1 MLCYCSIITIYWI
14 TPFPAPA
21 TVTPAITG
29 WIGSMQCNVATTRCP
44 DRLTEFFCIFF
55 AAWLCRGTSEPRG
68 TWPDRAVPHH
78 LCVSSFYQFSLENM
92 WEPIRLREL
101 NPQQTEVTSRTPGG
115 LVGQIYIMRFDL
127 ILFTI
132 ADTKVIM
139 IQKALTPQLSREA
152 GFGCPGLLGHLHL
165 GGRGSETTLFFCFV
179 KFSSVGEPNQNGN
192 EDCTAMDPQNEGYG
206 VSWFF
211 LIHIER
217 ETFTKWRRHWGW
229 NFEIETQ
236 LKSWETR
243 ETRLEKSKCFWE
255 MNID

>member
-1 MLCYCSIITIYWI
+1 MLCNYSIITIYWI

-44 DRLTEFFCIFF
+44 DRLTRFFCIFF

-68 TWPDRAVPHH
+68 TWPDRAVPHN

-115 LVGQIYIMRFDL
+115 LVGQIYIMRFSL
-127 ILFTI
+127 KSFTI

-139 IQKALTPQLSREA
+139 IQKALTHN
-152 GFGCPGLLGHLHL
+152 CPGKLDLDVRGSLVICTL
-165 GGRGSETTLFFCFV
+165 GGGWVRPHCFFCKIFFGKYPMV
-179 KFSSVGEPNQNGN
+179 LFL
-192 EDCTAMDPQNEGYG
+192 YG
-206 VSWFF
+206 FIFF
-211 LIHIER
+211 CRWTQSEWEWGLHSDGP
-217 ETFTKWRRHWGW
+217 TKWGLWGELILF
-229 NFEIETQ
+229 NQ
-236 LKSWETR
+236 
-243 ETRLEKSKCFWE
+243 C
-255 MNID
+255 

>member
-1 MLCYCSIITIYWI
+1 MQCYFSIITIYWI
-14 TPFPAPA
+14 TLSPAPA

-44 DRLTEFFCIFF
+44 DRLAEFFCIFF

-92 WEPIRLREL
+92 CEPIRLREL

-127 ILFTI
+127 KSFII

-139 IQKALTPQLSREA
+139 IQKALTPTIVQGSWIWMSGAPWSFAPWGE
-152 GFGCPGLLGHLHL
+152 GEWDQIVFFFGKYPIFLLFIWIHLL
-165 GGRGSETTLFFCFV
+165 L
-179 KFSSVGEPNQNGN
+179 
-192 EDCTAMDPQNEGYG
+192 
-206 VSWFF
+206 
-211 LIHIER
+211 
-217 ETFTKWRRHWGW
+217 
-229 NFEIETQ
+229 
-236 LKSWETR
+236 
-243 ETRLEKSKCFWE
+243 
-255 MNID
+255 